1 MMKSDK
7 GSASITIKQVAEKA
21 GVSTATVSRVL
32 NDSPLVAE
40 EAHGRVKRAIEELGY
55 IPNPAARH
63 LRAGHVR
70 KIGVL
75 FADISNP
82 FFTSILTGIEGA
94 LQKAG
99 YILILGNSNEDVHIE
114 QLHLTAFLEEGVSG
128 IIFAAVSNSKKRYLH
143 ILQAGIP
150 LLTID
155 RIIDGLQVDSVTIN
169 NADAAYQAT
178 THLLK
183 LGHTRVAFI
192 SGPETMS
199 TTQHRRMGYL
209 QALQDAGNIHPFIEM
224 GNYRQ
229 DGGYKAMQN
238 LLDRPDRPSAVL
250 VANNVMALGA
260 LQIIHERKLIIPSD
274 IALVCFDDVPWFAS
288 LQPPLTVIAQPTF
301 EMGAISA
308 RLLLDRIR
316 LPDTPIQ
323 RLSLG
328 TQLIIRSSCG
338 APSDGISRFRK
349 IDTPVRF
356 NLA

>member
-1 MMKSDK
+1 MKSNKD
-7 GSASITIKQVAEKA
+7 SANITIKQVAEKA

-40 EAHGRVKRAIEELGY
+40 EALTRVKRAIEELGY
-55 IPNPAARH
+55 YPNPAARH

-70 KIGVL
+70 KVGVL

-99 YILILGNSNEDVHIE
+99 YILVLGNSNEDVHIE

-128 IIFAAVSNSKKRYLH
+128 IIFAAVSNSKRRYQH

-150 LLTID
+150 MLAID
-155 RIIDGLQVDSVTIN
+155 RVIDGLRIDSVTIN

-178 THLLK
+178 THLLN
-183 LGHTRVAFI
+183 LGHNPVAFI

-199 TTQHRRMGYL
+199 TTLHRRSGYL
-209 QALQDAGNIHPFIEM
+209 QALEDAGNIHRMIEM
-224 GNYRQ
+224 GNFRQ

-250 VANNVMALGA
+250 VANNLMALGA
-260 LQIIHERKLIIPSD
+260 LQIIHERKLVIPND
-274 IALVCFDDVPWFAS
+274 IAIVCFDDVPWFAS

-301 EMGAISA
+301 EMGAIAA
-308 RLLLDRIR
+308 RLLLDRIHS
-316 LPDTPIQ
+316 PAAPIQ

-338 APSDGISRFRK
+338 SPSDRTPQFLN

-356 NLA
+356 NLT